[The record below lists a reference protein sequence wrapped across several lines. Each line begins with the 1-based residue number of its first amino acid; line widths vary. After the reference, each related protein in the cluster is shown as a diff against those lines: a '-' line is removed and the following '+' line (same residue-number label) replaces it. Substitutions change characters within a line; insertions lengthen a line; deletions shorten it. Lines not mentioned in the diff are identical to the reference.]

1 MSRLRSILAMAAL
14 ASLLIVIVPDSAL
27 AAGPSTDGQ
36 KILGRAPVKYGS
48 GKTVRRSHN
57 EAAIVA
63 RIWVPGLDEK
73 FVPQGLTWA
82 SPYVLVGGYI
92 WDGSK
97 QDNAVECRV
106 YRIDPETGET
116 RGMFTLGPIARG
128 ALCKH
133 AGGLAYAGR
142 GILFVSDT
150 HHVFKID
157 LEKAF
162 KLGSV
167 FNNEALLA
175 RVELGGNGDD
185 EVIGSFAAWSGKP
198 SAQSSHSAIR
208 FAKPE
213 AVGAAAN
220 PFLGGPVETAEND
233 SGASVQAAPVEAGK
247 MPVIPVSSPL
257 NGSLWLGRYTGGENR
272 EKNTRIYEFPAALI
286 DWANP
291 ATRQVRTLTAANA
304 SASLWISAG
313 AQGGAFDRD
322 GNLWISRTVTRWL
335 EKTSVLHKKDPKT
348 GDIIAKY
355 DILHGLEDLAFD
367 DKGYLWI
374 VSESGTWKYQDWR
387 VFSRFRVIDDFYPLL
402 IRIDVKRLKAYD

>member
-1 MSRLRSILAMAAL
+1 MSRLRSIFVVAAF
-14 ASLLIVIVPDSAL
+14 ASLMFAPDAAL
-27 AAGPSTDGQ
+27 AAGPSTNGQ
-36 KILGRAPVKYGS
+36 KILGQAPVNYGS
-48 GKTVRRSHN
+48 GKTVRKTHN
-57 EAAIVA
+57 EDAVVT
-63 RIWVPGLDEK
+63 RIWAPGLDDK

-92 WDGSK
+92 WDGTADDK
-97 QDNAVECRV
+97 AVECRV
-106 YRIDPETGET
+106 YRIDPATGET
-116 RGMFTLGPIARG
+116 RGMFTLGPIAKG

-162 KLGSV
+162 ELGSA
-167 FNNEALLA
+167 FDNEALLA
-175 RVELGGNGDD
+175 RVELGGSGDD
-185 EVIGSFAAWSGKP
+185 EVVGSFAAWSRKSSVRAASVPVVP
-198 SAQSSHSAIR
+198 SA
-208 FAKPE
+208 KPG
-213 AVGAAAN
+213 AAGAAAN
-220 PFLGGPVETAEND
+220 PFLGGLVDSAEND
-233 SGASVQAAPVEAGK
+233 TGASSHDTPVLAGK
-247 MPVIPVSSPL
+247 ETPVSVSAAL
-257 NGSLWLGRYTGGENR
+257 SGTLWLGRYTGGEDR
-272 EKNTRIYEFPAALI
+272 EKNTRIYEFPASLI

-291 ATRQVRTLTAANA
+291 ATRQVRTLTAADA
-304 SASLWISAG
+304 STSLWISAG

-322 GNLWISRTVTRWL
+322 GNLWISRTVTRWF

-355 DILHGLEDLAFD
+355 DILHGLEDFAFD

-374 VSESGTWKYQDWR
+374 VSESGTWKYKDWR